1 MMSDLVHRTLKI
13 GLIIGY
19 LIASAAGCF
28 LFTRGFRLIAMDD
41 EGSSTAS
48 PSRAIDGSPK
58 LRAGMDAALFLLA
71 FVTSEALIT
80 LMALR
85 H

>member
-1 MMSDLVHRTLKI
+1 MMSDLVHRTLKM

-41 EGSSTAS
+41 AGSSTAS
-48 PSRAIDGSPK
+48 PSRVIDGSPK
-58 LRAGMDAALFLLA
+58 LWAGMDAALFLLA

-80 LMALR
+80 IMALR